1 MKETKRALLRIFFV
15 VEMVICTLF
24 YLFGTH
30 GVQALQRMAQKNAAL
45 AQDVQ
50 ALRTTVARIELDIE
64 LWQANDFYKE
74 KKAREQLQMADA
86 HDIIYVRQASPCRRV
101 SQ

>member
-30 GVQALQRMAQKNAAL
+30 GM
-45 AQDVQ
+45 Q
-50 ALRTTVARIELDIE
+50 ALRRIAKENEQLGGRVAETRLTVAQLERHIT
-64 LWQANDFYKE
+64 LWHTSDFYKE
-74 KKAREQLQMADA
+74 KKAREQLQMAHAD
-86 HDIIYVRQASPCRRV
+86 DLVYYER
-101 SQ
+101 